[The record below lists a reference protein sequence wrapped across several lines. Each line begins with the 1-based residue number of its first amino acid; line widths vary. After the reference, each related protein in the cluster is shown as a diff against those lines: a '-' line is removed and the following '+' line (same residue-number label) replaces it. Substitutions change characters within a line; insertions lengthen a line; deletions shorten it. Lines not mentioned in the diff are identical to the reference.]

1 VPGGT
6 PAEGRVD
13 TAAADQLRAQVAA
26 LAPRIAEVDR
36 VRRQARRRIDDLA
49 AATAAARAA
58 RGDAVAARRDAAI
71 RISPLPPLPP
81 EIADPPLA
89 SLGALA
95 AAGQWSRL
103 AAELDRS
110 EADLARSAGQTADV
124 RAAATDALDKREEL
138 RGLLGAYQAKAAALG
153 SAEDVALSAAYRRAQ
168 DLLWTA
174 PCDLAAADQAVR
186 AYQDAVLARSRRE
199 ARS

>member
-13 TAAADQLRAQVAA
+13 TAAADRLRAQVAA

-36 VRRQARRRIDDLA
+36 VRRQARHRIDDLA

-138 RGLLGAYQAKAAALG
+138 RGLLRAYKAKAARLG
-153 SAEDVALSAAYRRAQ
+153 AAEDPDLAARHDEAHG
-168 DLLWTA
+168 LLWTA
-174 PCDLAAADQAVR
+174 PCDLAAAEA
-186 AYQDAVLARSRRE
+186 AVLAYQRAILATEGRR
-199 ARS
+199 